1 MSIWG
6 GKILGKS
13 LEILIFSADN
23 PTIFLVRILPEYLT

>member
-1 MSIWG
+1 VSIRG

-23 PTIFLVRILPEYLT
+23 PTIFWVRIVWEYLT

>member
-1 MSIWG
+1 VSIQG

-13 LEILIFSADN
+13 LENLIFSADN